1 MIRAMRL
8 ADIPAAMR
16 LKEAAGWNQ
25 IEQDWANVVAMEPE
39 GCWVE
44 ELDGEVVGSTTAI
57 CYGQDLAWIGM
68 VLVAPAFRGRGL
80 ARGLMEHALR
90 WLEGRGVRQVKL
102 DATDMGRPLYE
113 KLGFRD
119 ERLVERWL
127 GLRQEGGPP
136 APGRL
141 SLPLPQ
147 IAALDRETFGVDR
160 TRLLGRLLE
169 VFPGQGVWEADGFIL
184 GRPGSN
190 AYFLGPCAAADAQVA
205 KRLISA
211 LVLRTQTKSFFW
223 DLFPD
228 VPAAV
233 GLARELGFERR
244 RQLVRMAL
252 RAETPLMGR
261 PERVFG
267 AAGFEY
273 G

>member
-1 MIRAMRL
+1 MRL

-25 IEQDWANVVAMEPE
+25 IEQDWANVLAMEPE

-44 ELDGEVVGSTTAI
+44 ELDGNVVGSTTAV
-57 CYGQDLAWIGM
+57 CYGQELAWIGM

-80 ARGLMEHALR
+80 ARGLMEYALR
-90 WLEGRGVRQVKL
+90 WLEGRGLRQVKL

-119 ERLVERWL
+119 ERLIERWL
-127 GLRQEGGPP
+127 GWRKEDGPA
-136 APGRL
+136 APGA
-141 SLPLPQ
+141 SVLPLLQ
-147 IAALDRETFGVDR
+147 IAELDRGTFGVDR

-169 VFPGQGVWEADGFIL
+169 VFPGQGVWEAGGFVL

-190 AYFLGPCAAADAQVA
+190 AYFLGPCAAADAQTA
-205 KRLISA
+205 KRLVQG
-211 LVLRTQTKSFFW
+211 LVRQAPAKSFFW

-233 GLARELGFERR
+233 EVARELGFERR
-244 RQLVRMAL
+244 RQLVRMTL
-252 RAETPLMGR
+252 RPEAPLRGQ